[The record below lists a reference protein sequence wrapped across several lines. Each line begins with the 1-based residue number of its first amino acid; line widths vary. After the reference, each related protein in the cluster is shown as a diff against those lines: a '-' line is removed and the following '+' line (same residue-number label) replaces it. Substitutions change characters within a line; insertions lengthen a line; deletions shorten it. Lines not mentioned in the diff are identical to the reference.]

1 MIRAGD
7 VRRWIPKYHQNG
19 GVYVDREHPWFGDI
33 VKVLEV
39 EENAAGR
46 MCRIRPAQT
55 PKVNNP
61 HAFEFWTEEEDLEQI
76 D

>member
-1 MIRAGD
+1 MIRAGE

-39 EENAAGR
+39 
-46 MCRIRPAQT
+46 
-55 PKVNNP
+55 
-61 HAFEFWTEEEDLEQI
+61 
-76 D
+76 